1 MDSLPHT
8 DEDDLGDV
16 LEEVTDVT
24 KWFDTGLALGLKY
37 PTLEKIKIK
46 NREDVDDCRRDMLV
60 RWLRRV
66 DKVDQKGLPSWRS
79 LVRALSSKLAY
90 NPEIAGE
97 IARKH
102 PII

>member
-1 MDSLPHT
+1 M
-8 DEDDLGDV
+8 
-16 LEEVTDVT
+16 T

-60 RWLRRV
+60 CWLRRMDRV
-66 DKVDQKGLPSWRS
+66 NQTRLPSWRS
-79 LVRALSSKLAY
+79 LVRALSGAVAY
-90 NPEIAGE
+90 YPEIAEE

-102 PII
+102 PVLPQAKRVKLL